1 MMKSIGLGV
10 VMTACASLPPLLH
23 AQDDPRL
30 IEVVQVAQDGKG
42 DSARVIVARILAETP
57 TADTLYPQVLYTM
70 GLVAGSVA
78 DMRRL
83 YQRIYVEFATSAWAD
98 DALLRIGMLDYA
110 AGDRVSAARNLD
122 RLRSDYPQSP
132 LIPQASLWAA
142 RAYFDLRKTSEAC
155 TWLGEGLAQVGED
168 VELANQLNFYNGRC
182 SPSARLADSI
192 AAAATPARPPPAAPA
207 KPPTAPAQAP
217 AAPTQAPTEPA
228 QAPTT
233 TTGFSVQVAAV
244 LTEVAADKV
253 LAALAAS
260 GFKPHIVKEGGYY
273 KVRVGHYSDKASAQ
287 ATAADIKAKL
297 GGAPFVVEE
306 S

>member
-1 MMKSIGLGV
+1 MIKSIRLGV
-10 VMTACASLPPLLH
+10 VMAACASLPRLVH

-30 IEVVQVAQDGKG
+30 IEVVQIAQDGRG
-42 DSARVIVARILAETP
+42 DSARVIVARIMAETP

-98 DALLRIGMLDYA
+98 DALLRIAMLDYA
-110 AGDRVSAARNLD
+110 AGDHVSAARNLD

-168 VELANQLNFYNGRC
+168 IELANQLNFYNGRC

-192 AAAATPARPPPAAPA
+192 AVATAPARPPPAPA

-217 AAPTQAPTEPA
+217 AAPTPAPMAPA

-233 TTGFSVQVAAV
+233 TPGFSVQVGAV
-244 LTEVAADKV
+244 KTEVAADKV
-253 LAALAAS
+253 VAALATA
-260 GFKPHIVKEGGYY
+260 GFKPHIRNEGGFY

-306 S
+306 P